1 MEGFFVVGVFLL
13 FVFGL
18 CTRLPNINT
27 DAYFFSFSSSFQSV
41 LLVVVFTILIILANH
56 AYFFGY
62 CTCTSYSI
70 IFLLYLFPTYPEP
83 PITLPFHL
91 LHSTNSKIE
100 TLPQMTWTNHI
111 SHSSLPSSN
120 WTNDINEKCFQFTKS
135 PSLCSIC
142 VLMGLFLSSLLFINR
157 IAEIAILRFIHQI
170 WTTCQEKNNE
180 IMNREIMLLMK
191 NAFNPQCLGKHI
203 NVITLHLSNILLL
216 LNSALKM
223 QMLIK
228 YVSLAVHE
236 LNDLYIESHTM
247 LFCVFVLFLAFYARW
262 CKNHLTLINTESCIE
277 MAKYLQIRKCKD
289 LHMSLGNCF
298 VLMCVKMLVLKVE
311 LSI

>member
-1 MEGFFVVGVFLL
+1 
-13 FVFGL
+13 
-18 CTRLPNINT
+18 
-27 DAYFFSFSSSFQSV
+27 
-41 LLVVVFTILIILANH
+41 
-56 AYFFGY
+56 
-62 CTCTSYSI
+62 
-70 IFLLYLFPTYPEP
+70 
-83 PITLPFHL
+83 
-91 LHSTNSKIE
+91 
-100 TLPQMTWTNHI
+100 MTWTNHI

-157 IAEIAILRFIHQI
+157 MAEIAMLRFIHQI

-203 NVITLHLSNILLL
+203 NVITLHLSNVLLL

-228 YVSLAVHE
+228 YVSPAVHE

-247 LFCVFVLFLAFYARW
+247 WFCVFVLFLAFYARW

-298 VLMCVKMLVLKVE
+298 VLMCVKM
-311 LSI
+311 